1 MKYKIVI
8 NWPLALV
15 TCVFIVAT
23 SSAWTL
29 LVLTHT
35 IPPTMPS
42 WLVAAIGSGSF
53 MTGVLIPAVQW
64 LQAHVVSEH
73 MIPTMQEQM
82 ETQQTENEN
91 ARQSHEKS

>member
-53 MTGVLIPAVQW
+53 MTGVFIPAVQW
-64 LQAHVVSEH
+64 LQAHVA
-73 MIPTMQEQM
+73 I
-82 ETQQTENEN
+82 TEPESKEPEPEN
-91 ARQSHEKS
+91 KDARQSYEKS